1 MPQTNPWL
9 VFLRHGYTSGGS
21 RTKTNNYPYW
31 VTFMSQKGYRKNDAK
46 YACLGSNTT
55 RGNVKGMNP
64 QNRKSFLSRC
74 FNAGKRTPM
83 RSRAS
88 TPGSYRARTP
98 DVGSRASTPG
108 LYRART
114 PDVRSRAST
123 PGLYRARTPDVR
135 PRAVTPGSTPVTRR
149 APSQTPTI
157 PPRKAPVRPS
167 RKGIPT
173 NVRQPSARIRKQQR
187 AKRQEA
193 AARR

>member
-88 TPGSYRARTP
+88 TPG
-98 DVGSRASTPG
+98 
-108 LYRART
+108 
-114 PDVRSRAST
+114 
-123 PGLYRARTPDVR
+123 LYRARTPDVR

>member
-114 PDVRSRAST
+114 PDVR
-123 PGLYRARTPDVR
+123 